1 MDRETYEQ
9 IEIPAE
15 NLEWEKNFLKES
27 DTATIR
33 SFEGEVLGVQ
43 LMKEKWSLFQLLK
56 ENIQAELST
65 RTKPSVFSYSKT

>member
-1 MDRETYEQ
+1 MDGETYEQ

-33 SFEGEVLGVQ
+33 S
-43 LMKEKWSLFQLLK
+43 LK
-56 ENIQAELST
+56 V
-65 RTKPSVFSYSKT
+65 KY